1 MLTYGVAGV
10 CYNKR
15 SPESGG
21 FAVKRSGKSGPSN
34 QSAFQER
41 SRRRAD
47 NEARYDELLDRA
59 MRRRQYEKRYG
70 RDDY

>member
-1 MLTYGVAGV
+1 MKKSTRAD
-10 CYNKR
+10 
-15 SPESGG
+15 
-21 FAVKRSGKSGPSN
+21 AVN
-34 QSAFQER
+34 QSSAEGR
-41 SRRRAD
+41 PRRKAV

>member
-1 MLTYGVAGV
+1 MKKSTRVDV
-10 CYNKR
+10 NQT
-15 SPESGG
+15 SSGD
-21 FAVKRSGKSGPSN
+21 RP
-34 QSAFQER
+34 
-41 SRRRAD
+41 RRRAL